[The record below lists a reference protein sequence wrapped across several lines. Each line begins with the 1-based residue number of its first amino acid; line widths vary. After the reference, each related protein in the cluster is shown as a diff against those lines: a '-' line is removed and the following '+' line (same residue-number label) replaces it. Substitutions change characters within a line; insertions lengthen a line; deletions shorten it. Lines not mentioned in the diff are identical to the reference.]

1 MRRCWT
7 LVSWACVSRHRC
19 DGEGRGGVSLY
30 QLRVELGQSWLAGI
44 IEDEDCVD
52 HGSQS
57 D

>member
-7 LVSWACVSRHRC
+7 LVSWACVSRPRC
-19 DGEGRGGVSLY
+19 DGEGGGVSLY